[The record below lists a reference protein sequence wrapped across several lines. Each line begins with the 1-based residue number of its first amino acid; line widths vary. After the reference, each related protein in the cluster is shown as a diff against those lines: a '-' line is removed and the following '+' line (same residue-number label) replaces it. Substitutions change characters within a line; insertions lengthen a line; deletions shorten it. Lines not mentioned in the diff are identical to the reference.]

1 MFLFSI
7 YFLLCLGFGNMYGL
21 NNLSPNMRQKDETE
35 AVLKLLS
42 PYFDTVPWVLTIGNV
57 KQMYLLWVFLS
68 CFHMHERYFGVSP
81 LKKTQIYVIFVFFFS
96 FYILMIIFWI
106 HAFDF
111 RQLDED
117 SKPDTSHAIGW
128 ALATFLRHNSM
139 VDKKHSS
146 MERVQSFVAKDKKK
160 ILMQRKRVG
169 ILTLHQL
176 IQNLYVLLKSRSQK

>member
-1 MFLFSI
+1 
-7 YFLLCLGFGNMYGL
+7 
-21 NNLSPNMRQKDETE
+21 
-35 AVLKLLS
+35 
-42 PYFDTVPWVLTIGNV
+42 
-57 KQMYLLWVFLS
+57 
-68 CFHMHERYFGVSP
+68 
-81 LKKTQIYVIFVFFFS
+81 
-96 FYILMIIFWI
+96 MIIFWI

-169 ILTLHQL
+169 MLRLHQL
-176 IQNLYVLLKSRSQK
+176 IQKLHVRYF

>member
-1 MFLFSI
+1 
-7 YFLLCLGFGNMYGL
+7 
-21 NNLSPNMRQKDETE
+21 
-35 AVLKLLS
+35 
-42 PYFDTVPWVLTIGNV
+42 
-57 KQMYLLWVFLS
+57 
-68 CFHMHERYFGVSP
+68 MHESYFSVSAA
-81 LKKTQIYVIFVFFFS
+81 LKNLNLCKFFVIFFS
-96 FYILMIIFWI
+96 FLHFDDYFFFGY
-106 HAFDF
+106 AFDF

-160 ILMQRKRVG
+160 ILMQRKRVQ

-176 IQNLYVLLKSRSQK
+176 IQTLHVTFEI

>member
-1 MFLFSI
+1 MRNKCICYVYSSAA
-7 YFLLCLGFGNMYGL
+7 LLCMKVISVYHHF
-21 NNLSPNMRQKDETE
+21 
-35 AVLKLLS
+35 
-42 PYFDTVPWVLTIGNV
+42 
-57 KQMYLLWVFLS
+57 
-68 CFHMHERYFGVSP
+68 
-81 LKKTQIYVIFVFFFS
+81 KKTKFIGIFFF
-96 FYILMIIFWI
+96 FFFNTFWWLFFWI

-169 ILTLHQL
+169 MLRLHQL
-176 IQNLYVLLKSRSQK
+176 IQKLHVRYFWNLDRRSLHLFKL

>member
-1 MFLFSI
+1 MKVISVYHHF
-7 YFLLCLGFGNMYGL
+7 
-21 NNLSPNMRQKDETE
+21 
-35 AVLKLLS
+35 
-42 PYFDTVPWVLTIGNV
+42 
-57 KQMYLLWVFLS
+57 
-68 CFHMHERYFGVSP
+68 
-81 LKKTQIYVIFVFFFS
+81 KKNQIYWNFFF
-96 FYILMIIFWI
+96 FFLIHFDDYFWI

-169 ILTLHQL
+169 MLRLHQL
-176 IQNLYVLLKSRSQK
+176 IQKLHVRYF

>member
-1 MFLFSI
+1 
-7 YFLLCLGFGNMYGL
+7 
-21 NNLSPNMRQKDETE
+21 
-35 AVLKLLS
+35 
-42 PYFDTVPWVLTIGNV
+42 
-57 KQMYLLWVFLS
+57 
-68 CFHMHERYFGVSP
+68 MHESYFSVSAA
-81 LKKTQIYVIFVFFFS
+81 LKNLNLCKFCVIFFP
-96 FYILMIIFWI
+96 FYILMIIFLDY
-106 HAFDF
+106 AFDF

-160 ILMQRKRVG
+160 ILMQRKRVR

-176 IQNLYVLLKSRSQK
+176 IQALHVTFEI

>member
-1 MFLFSI
+1 M
-7 YFLLCLGFGNMYGL
+7 
-21 NNLSPNMRQKDETE
+21 E
-35 AVLKLLS
+35 
-42 PYFDTVPWVLTIGNV
+42 
-57 KQMYLLWVFLS
+57 
-68 CFHMHERYFGVSP
+68 
-81 LKKTQIYVIFVFFFS
+81 FFF
-96 FYILMIIFWI
+96 FFFLIHFDDYFFI

-169 ILTLHQL
+169 MLRLHQL
-176 IQNLYVLLKSRSQK
+176 IQKLHVRYF